1 MAVKLFP
8 IFHANCFKSIEADKH
23 VIRSTKCETNS
34 KYDNAKI
41 LWLNQDTGFR
51 TGTGQRTMIFEAVRG
66 QTSYGEAIGIL
77 LLDTFAPFIQG
88 DVGNA
93 ASYQYPVRFK
103 RIDGLTVERI
113 FDHDLGFVE
122 KMIAGAKELE
132 SEGVKAITG
141 DCGFMAIY
149 QKEVKES
156 VNIPVFLSSLLQIP
170 FIKSTLADNAGIGVI
185 TANSGSLTPE
195 VFKKIGVD
203 DDRLVISGLEN
214 SEYFR
219 ESVFEEIG
227 SLDSDRVRNEVVD
240 LANRLTTEQPE
251 IKSILLECSMLP
263 PYGKDVQ
270 HAVNLPVYDYLTMI
284 DYVYSSV
291 VKKRFEEAM

>member
-1 MAVKLFP
+1 
-8 IFHANCFKSIEADKH
+8 
-23 VIRSTKCETNS
+23 
-34 KYDNAKI
+34 
-41 LWLNQDTGFR
+41 
-51 TGTGQRTMIFEAVRG
+51 MIFEAAKG

-77 LLDTFAPFIQG
+77 LLDTFCPFIRG

-122 KMIAGAKELE
+122 KMIAGARELE

-170 FIKSTLADNAGIGVI
+170 FIKSTLPDHAKIGVI
-185 TANSGSLTPE
+185 TANSGSLTPD

-203 DDRLVISGLEN
+203 KDPLVILGLED
-214 SEYFR
+214 SRHFKEA
-219 ESVFEEIG
+219 VFEEMG
-227 SLDSDRVRNEVVD
+227 FLDSDRVREEVLSIVD
-240 LANRLTTEQPE
+240 VLKAEHPE
-251 IKSILLECSMLP
+251 VKSILLECSMLP
-263 PYGKDVQ
+263 PYGKDVR

-291 VKKRFEEAM
+291 VKKRSKDTM